1 MASVTGT
8 NTSQPPAGG
17 LGSGTDSTT
26 GDSCQSMELFKTCQ
40 GVSYKILKLLE
51 PIKVSFIG
59 RRSSLD
65 ESPCSSIG
73 RHYSSTPT
81 SSSPRQHRNGDNVYG
96 STPSPLV
103 PAQTRPVDNVYGV
116 SPLQSPLVSPQHKP
130 KQYSKQQPVYEVP
143 VNSLPRFL
151 QTPPG
156 HNDRP
161 SRLSM
166 DQRQSNVPRL
176 YQDSMPSMYGHN
188 ISPIKLNQTMFV

>member
-1 MASVTGT
+1 M
-8 NTSQPPAGG
+8 
-17 LGSGTDSTT
+17 
-26 GDSCQSMELFKTCQ
+26 
-40 GVSYKILKLLE
+40 
-51 PIKVSFIG
+51 
-59 RRSSLD
+59 D

-81 SSSPRQHRNGDNVYG
+81 SSSPRQHRNGENVYG

-176 YQDSMPSMYGHN
+176 YHESSSMYGHN

>member
-1 MASVTGT
+1 M
-8 NTSQPPAGG
+8 N
-17 LGSGTDSTT
+17 
-26 GDSCQSMELFKTCQ
+26 
-40 GVSYKILKLLE
+40 
-51 PIKVSFIG
+51 
-59 RRSSLD
+59 

-73 RHYSSTPT
+73 RHYSSTST
-81 SSSPRQHRNGDNVYG
+81 SSSPRQHRNGENVYG

-166 DQRQSNVPRL
+166 DQRQSNVARL

-188 ISPIKLNQTMFV
+188 ISQLKFNVFVNISTKNISSVIYDNTIHCSVFNFSLYTLI